1 MEFLTI
7 FVSSLLGLLS
17 PVGLVVDRTALHAIL
32 SQFATFEQLQVRVDN
47 TPSYQLLQGKV
58 ERVRIAGRSLQL
70 NKQDVHITVLELD
83 TDTIELASPIKQRR
97 IKLKRPLQ
105 AGVRLILTQEDVNK
119 LLHLP
124 QLIARLQHLKIR
136 SLGPNTGTISTYN
149 IINPNVILLANNR
162 LVFQVELQEKD
173 RDKPL
178 LIRIESG
185 VKILNG
191 SQIKIVDPVATVNEQ
206 EVPPRFLNVI
216 VDNINK
222 QLDLRNLEGDG
233 LQMRI
238 LKLKTQPTQLE
249 IAAFLRIE
257 PSSKFLVKHSAVSP
271 SR

>member
-7 FVSSLLGLLS
+7 LVSGLLGLLS
-17 PVGLVVDRTALHAIL
+17 PVGLVVDRTALHAIR
-32 SQFATFEQLQVRVDN
+32 SQFATFEQLQVRIDH

-70 NKQDVHITVLELD
+70 KTQDVHITVLELD

-105 AGVRLILTQEDVNK
+105 AGVRLVLTQQDVNK

-124 QLIARLQHLKIR
+124 QSIAWLQHLKIH
-136 SLGPNTGTISTYN
+136 SLGPNTGNISIYN
-149 IINPNVILLANNR
+149 FINPNVRFLANNR
-162 LVFQVELQEKD
+162 LVFQVELQNKD
-173 RDKPL
+173 RSKPL
-178 LIRIESG
+178 LIKIESG
-185 VKILNG
+185 VALVNG
-191 SQIKIVDPVATVNEQ
+191 SHIKLVDPDARVNGE

-222 QLDLRNLEGDG
+222 QLNLRNLEGNG

-257 PSSKFLVKHSAVSP
+257 PSSKFLQKYSEVS
-271 SR
+271 SSG

>member
-7 FVSSLLGLLS
+7 LVSGLLGLLS
-17 PVGLVVDRTALHAIL
+17 PVGLVVDRTALHAIR
-32 SQFATFEQLQVRVDN
+32 SQFATFEQLQVRIDN

-105 AGVRLILTQEDVNK
+105 AGVRLVLTQEDVNK
-119 LLHLP
+119 LLHVP
-124 QLIARLQHLKIR
+124 KLIARLQHLKIR
-136 SLGPNTGTISTYN
+136 SLGPNTGTISIYN
-149 IINPNVILLANNR
+149 FINPNVILLANNR
-162 LVFQVELQEKD
+162 LIFQVELQEKD
-173 RDKPL
+173 RGKPL
-178 LIRIESG
+178 VIRIESG
-185 VKILNG
+185 VEIFKG
-191 SQIKIVDPVATVNEQ
+191 SQIKLVDPVARVNGE
-206 EVPPRFLNVI
+206 EVPPRFLNVF

-238 LKLKTQPTQLE
+238 LKLKTQPKQIE

-257 PSSKFLVKHSAVSP
+257 PSSKFLEKHSAVSL